1 LKVTKKIN
9 IGIDENNIEH
19 ETIHRRQSERRGGP
33 RRKSKPLLASTEE
46 IKTLR
51 KLDEPTLISLRVG
64 DRRQKD
70 RRKSKV
76 SFLTIE
82 EIKSLRNS

>member
-1 LKVTKKIN
+1 VTHELDTSF
-9 IGIDENNIEH
+9 DENKIEH
-19 ETIHRRQSERRGGP
+19 ETIRRRLSERRGSS
-33 RRKSKPLLASTEE
+33 RRESKPLLASIEE

-51 KLDEPTLISLRVG
+51 KLDKQTLIALRVG

-76 SFLTIE
+76 SLLSIE
-82 EIKSLRNS
+82 EIKLLRKA